1 MSITV
6 YNKELRKISQ
16 EFNSYKK
23 HYNKNKHELQ
33 NIIDKNTKKE
43 LEEIQQAY
51 DKYYAK
57 LNALQNSNDVKELE
71 KKISHTSKQMSASL
85 TAAKEVYLSETKRI
99 DNNTSLNYEEKSIKK
114 QKIFNYILSQL
125 YDKEER
131 DEMNNMLQT
140 IIIMPSIKMLDH

>member
-33 NIIDKNTKKE
+33 NIINKNTKKE

-57 LNALQNSNDVKELE
+57 LNALQNSNGVKELE

-99 DNNTSLNYEEKSIKK
+99 DNDTSLNYEEKSIKK

-140 IIIMPSIKMLDH
+140 IIIMPSIKILDH

>member
-99 DNNTSLNYEEKSIKK
+99 DNDTSLNYEEKSIKK